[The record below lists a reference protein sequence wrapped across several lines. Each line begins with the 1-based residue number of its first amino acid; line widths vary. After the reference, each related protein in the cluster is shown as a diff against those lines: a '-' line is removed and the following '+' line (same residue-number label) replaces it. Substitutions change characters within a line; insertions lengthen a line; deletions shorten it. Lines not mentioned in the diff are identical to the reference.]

1 MAKTPLNENVDA
13 FFKKYS
19 GENITESNVKSN
31 IKINGTNDYGNILHA
46 IINYKYNEEDVLK
59 TINILLSLGVD
70 PNYRGKATGM
80 TFIHLAFYGYTD
92 AQGND
97 HSYSEEFIIKLI
109 KMAIPYGFDVNIKD
123 KDDETIVVAS
133 IASEVYNGS
142 ISSIISAIGC
152 SYTIDESLK
161 EDFDAYLNESKS
173 NPAWHK
179 RLASEQDKLYRIVD
193 SANMSIE
200 DIEKDIKDNTS
211 DLVKYTTNLD
221 YNALKGTYKDI
232 SAIIKTLISLLKKR
246 EIFEVKDDTTSK
258 NINIVIS
265 SINNVLTN
273 ELNEI
278 KENPNEKRIS
288 EIKTILEEFLLS
300 ELLDI
305 LKEVEN
311 NYHDYQESLRTSARS
326 VRTINEGKNFIQDI
340 KGNELESEITDIVES
355 IINELLELISSLKES
370 LENDAKVFASIQ
382 MFTDEVYEEKTP
394 DYDNLTKEEITALT
408 TKITKRTS
416 NYRNYVLN
424 FLHARFGEIVN
435 QISPLIES
443 EFITPEDIKECLGKC
458 LNEKKQGI
466 KKDYGKVRK

>member
-92 AQGND
+92 DQGND
-97 HSYSEEFIIKLI
+97 HSYSEEFINKLI
-109 KMAIPYGFDVNIKD
+109 KMAMPYGFDVNIKD
-123 KDDETIVVAS
+123 NDDETIVVAS
-133 IASEVYNGS
+133 IASEVYKGS
-142 ISSIISAIGC
+142 ISSIISAIGN
-152 SYTIDESLK
+152 SFTIDESLK

-173 NPAWHK
+173 NPTWHK
-179 RLASEQDKLYRIVD
+179 RLANEQDKIYRIVD

-200 DIEKDIKDNTS
+200 DIEKDIKDNTA

-232 SAIIKTLISLLKKR
+232 SAIIKTLITLLKKR
-246 EIFEVKDDTTSK
+246 EVFEVKDDTTSK
-258 NINIVIS
+258 NINMAIS

-278 KENPNEKRIS
+278 KEEPNEKRIS
-288 EIKTILEEFLLS
+288 EIKPILDEFLLS

-326 VRTINEGKNFIQDI
+326 VRTINEGKKFIQDI

-370 LENDAKVFASIQ
+370 LETDAKVFASIQ
-382 MFTDEVYEEKTP
+382 MFTDESYEEETP
-394 DYDNLTKEEITALT
+394 DYDNLTKEEISSLAI
-408 TKITKRTS
+408 KINKRTS
-416 NYRNYVLN
+416 TYRNYALN
-424 FLHARFGEIVN
+424 FLYSRFGEIVN

-443 EFITPEDIKECLGKC
+443 ELLKPEDIKECLGKC
-458 LNEKKQGI
+458 LNEKQGV
-466 KKDYGKVRK
+466 KKEHGKVRK